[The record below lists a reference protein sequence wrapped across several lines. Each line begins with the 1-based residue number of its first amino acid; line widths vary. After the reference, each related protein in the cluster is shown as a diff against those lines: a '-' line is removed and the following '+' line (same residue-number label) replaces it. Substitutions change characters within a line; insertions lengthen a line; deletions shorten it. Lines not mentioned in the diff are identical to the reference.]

1 MHSAHGQQYITIAM
15 TGRKTEHSWW
25 QEITRSD
32 RFNGVEWL
40 LLGVSAFALTGA
52 LMVLMQALA

>member
-1 MHSAHGQQYITIAM
+1 MS
-15 TGRKTEHSWW
+15 GRKTQHTWW

-40 LLGVSAFALTGA
+40 LLGVSAFALAGA
-52 LMVLMQALA
+52 LMVLTQVLV

>member
-1 MHSAHGQQYITIAM
+1 M
-15 TGRKTEHSWW
+15 TGRKTEHTWW

-40 LLGVSAFALTGA
+40 LLGVSAFALAGA
-52 LMVLMQALA
+52 LMVLTQVLV